1 MFHCCFETHDH
12 QPADPSTVEGPQRK
26 TAKTAIRAAVIQ
38 AIKEGYGDERVRL
51 RLFED
56 GAPLLT
62 VFGDTPEQAR
72 QEAIALL
79 DRNRRRS

>member
-12 QPADPSTVEGPQRK
+12 QPADPSTVIGPPRK
-26 TAKTAIRAAVIQ
+26 TAKA
-38 AIKEGYGDERVRL
+38 AIKIAVVTAVKEGVGDERVRL

-56 GAPLLT
+56 GQELLT
-62 VFGDTPEQAR
+62 AFGDTSEVAR

-79 DRNRRRS
+79 DRNRRRF